1 MNNNISKQW
10 KWLKKF
16 RLGLHRDILA
26 GAKNPVLL
34 CGGGVVIGDAIAEAR
49 ALAEFVSM
57 PVCVTYLHNDAFPAD
72 HPLMCGPLGYQ
83 GHQGA
88 MNIIAEADVVIALGM
103 CNCA

>member
-1 MNNNISKQW
+1 M
-10 KWLKKF
+10 
-16 RLGLHRDILA
+16 
-26 GAKNPVLL
+26 
-34 CGGGVVIGDAIAEAR
+34 VIGDAIAEAR

-103 CNCA
+103 CIGRVASHRDNCAFLVAT